1 MSDKSD
7 NIVIGLVRNKQATV
21 EKIERELSA
30 RKNVHIIQADI
41 NDYAALKVNASALTP
56 SAR

>member
-1 MSDKSD
+1 
-7 NIVIGLVRNKQATV
+7 VIGLVRNKQATV

-41 NDYAALKVNASALTP
+41 NDYQALKVIAPVLTSP
-56 SAR
+56 AR